1 MYHYKIEKAASNEN
15 GLMFLIVCQE
25 FPGYLFAY
33 DDVNLSVTEDD
44 AIEVIFTVQVLTRE
58 KVVEE
63 RTPELSAACDDIIR
77 DLMHKILLEAI
88 KEDEANAGQNGS

>member
-1 MYHYKIEKAASNEN
+1 MYHYKIEKTACNEN

-33 DDVNLSVTEDD
+33 DNVNLSIKEDD
-44 AIEVIFTVQVLTRE
+44 AIEVVFTVQVLTLE

-63 RTPELSAACDDIIR
+63 RTPEFAAACDDIIR
-77 DLMHKILLEAI
+77 DLMNKILLEAM
-88 KEDEANAGQNGS
+88 KEDEANAGQNRS